1 MAVPAFPGPDMS
13 GVDPGLQP
21 TLIALLYLFPGL
33 ALAVLMVRFWRKW
46 QDHILG
52 GGMSTW
58 LQWLVYADIFADDV
72 LIAIAWALALSN
84 SVITH
89 KCKTL
94 VHLGT

>member
-1 MAVPAFPGPDMS
+1 
-13 GVDPGLQP
+13 
-21 TLIALLYLFPGL
+21 
-33 ALAVLMVRFWRKW
+33 
-46 QDHILG
+46 
-52 GGMSTW
+52 MSTW

-94 VHLGT
+94 VHMTTLECSNA